1 MISIKEAQEIIW
13 NGTQTLGVEKVNIL
27 ESMGRVL
34 AEDIFSPFDMPLF
47 NRAAMDGYA
56 INTDDFVELEP
67 PFIVDIVD
75 EIRAGERKKVQYE
88 KGRAITIMTG
98 AIVPNNYN
106 AVVKFEDTEEIEC
119 KKRKIKILKK
129 AKEGENIAKMGE
141 DFREGE
147 LLVEKGKIID
157 PAVLAIIAY
166 TGKDKFLVY
175 KRPTVGIIATG
186 DEIKK
191 IGTKLE
197 KAEIYDCNSYSI
209 YGLVLKYGGV
219 PQLLGVAKDN
229 DMSLREYIEKGL
241 NKNILILSGGV
252 SEGEYDIVVDVLT
265 RLGIKMKFWKI
276 AVKPGKPT
284 FFGEK
289 DNCLIFGLPGYPVSC
304 YVNFEYLVR
313 TAIAR
318 MQGQR
323 KPERFKICGIL
334 NEDIENKDD
343 RDAFV
348 RVNVF
353 TEKNENIIA
362 PFYKQKSGV
371 FTSIVKTNGLLLL
384 SKGEKLKKGEKV
396 TVEIYR
402 QL

>member
-1 MISIKEAQEIIW
+1 MISIKEAQKVIW
-13 NGTQTLGVEKVNIL
+13 NETKILGVEKINIL
-27 ESMGRVL
+27 KSIGRVL

-56 INTDDFVELEP
+56 VNTNDFVDSNP

-75 EIRAGERKKVQYE
+75 EIRAGERKKIE
-88 KGRAITIMTG
+88 HKKGGVITIMTG
-98 AIVPNNYN
+98 AVVPDACN
-106 AVVKFEDTEEIEC
+106 AVVKFEDTEEIIDG
-119 KKRKIKILKK
+119 KKRKVKILKK
-129 AKEGENIAKMGE
+129 VKEGENIAKMGE
-141 DFREGE
+141 DFKKGE

-157 PAVLAIIAY
+157 PAVLAVIAY
-166 TGKDKFLVY
+166 TGKAEVLVY

-186 DEIKK
+186 DEIKR
-191 IGTKLE
+191 IGTKL
-197 KAEIYDCNSYSI
+197 KKGEIYDCNSYSI

-219 PQLLGVAKDN
+219 PQLLGIAKDN
-229 DMSLREYIEKGL
+229 DISLRKYIEKGL

-252 SEGEYDIVVDVLT
+252 SEGKYDMVVDVLS
-265 RLGIKMKFWKI
+265 RLGIRMKFWKVAI
-276 AVKPGKPT
+276 KPGKPT
-284 FFGEK
+284 FFGKK
-289 DNCLIFGLPGYPVSC
+289 DDCIIFGLPGYPVSS

-313 TAIAR
+313 TAMAR

-323 KPERFKICGIL
+323 NLERFKICGIL

-343 RDAFV
+343 RDAFI

-353 TEKNENIIA
+353 TEKNENIIT

-384 SKGEKLKKGEKV
+384 PKGKKLKKGEKV
-396 TVEIYR
+396 TVEFYR
-402 QL
+402 